1 MLPYDPEIPLLG
13 INMEKNIIWK
23 KYMYPNVH
31 CSTIY
36 NTKDVEATCMSM
48 DKEWIKKMWYIYTM
62 RHYST
67 IKNNEIMPFAAT
79 WMELEIIILIEVKQ
93 RQISYNIYN
102 TYMWNLKKWYKWT
115 YFQNRNRVTEIGN
128 KFMVTKGEVGESK
141 LGGWDCHI
149 HTTIYII

>member
-1 MLPYDPEIPLLG
+1 
-13 INMEKNIIWK
+13 
-23 KYMYPNVH
+23 MYPNVH

-79 WMELEIIILIEVKQ
+79 WMELEIIILIDLLSERLDLIV
-93 RQISYNIYN
+93 
-102 TYMWNLKKWYKWT
+102 
-115 YFQNRNRVTEIGN
+115 FE
-128 KFMVTKGEVGESK
+128 
-141 LGGWDCHI
+141 
-149 HTTIYII
+149 

>member
-1 MLPYDPEIPLLG
+1 
-13 INMEKNIIWK
+13 
-23 KYMYPNVH
+23 MYPNVH

-79 WMELEIIILIEVKQ
+79 WMDLEIIILIEVKQ

-102 TYMWNLKKWYKWT
+102 TYMWNLKKWYK
-115 YFQNRNRVTEIGN
+115 
-128 KFMVTKGEVGESK
+128 
-141 LGGWDCHI
+141 
-149 HTTIYII
+149 